1 MSSSWSK
8 VLSSSAAMSSIYFS
22 NPRNEIT
29 GGWEKCSAAL
39 TFCRARGNF
48 DLGERTEGR
57 GCAQYGSRRLGE
69 RGERREAARS
79 AAARRA
85 GSLDELFE
93 HLVGLGADDAVAAGD
108 KSRDAGHAVL
118 RRFRPIGIDR
128 LLEAA
133 IGEDGARFIGRQA
146 NRCRE
151 LDQEIGIA
159 DVARL
164 DEVGLVERVM

>member
-8 VLSSSAAMSSIYFS
+8 ILSSSAAMSSIYFS

-48 DLGERTEGR
+48 DLGERKEGR
-57 GCAQYGSRRLGE
+57 ACAQYDSRRLGE
-69 RGERREAARS
+69 GGAG
-79 AAARRA
+79 RRA
-85 GSLDELFE
+85 GPLDELFE

-128 LLEAA
+128 VL
-133 IGEDGARFIGRQA
+133 
-146 NRCRE
+146 
-151 LDQEIGIA
+151 
-159 DVARL
+159 
-164 DEVGLVERVM
+164 

>member
-8 VLSSSAAMSSIYFS
+8 ILSSSAAMSSIYFS

-48 DLGERTEGR
+48 DLGERKEGR
-57 GCAQYGSRRLGE
+57 ACAQYDSRR
-69 RGERREAARS
+69 
-79 AAARRA
+79 
-85 GSLDELFE
+85 LDELFE

-128 LLEAA
+128 VLEAPL
-133 IGEDGARFIGRQA
+133 GEDCARFVGRQA
-146 NRCRE
+146 NRRRQ
-151 LDQEIGIA
+151 LDQELGIA
-159 DVARL
+159 NVARI
-164 DEVGLVERVM
+164 DEIGLVERVM